1 MKAIGPVLV
10 VLVGALSAI
19 LLTCVY
25 FACGIATGASAG
37 VTVPTAS
44 AASLRAVAV
53 ASASGTGAEV
63 QAKTF
68 VFPSEAYA
76 PPATFGTRDLT
87 AGSESIEGEV
97 PIEEYFLPLKEKDTL
112 ATLDTINSA
121 ASSPIVSITS
131 IAISSDNTIIWY
143 DHHEDG
149 FENDVLNPSPT
160 SSTEIWG
167 DGDCSNGSVPG
178 TACLVDTDDF
188 LSAGTAIV
196 LENNVPIPY
205 TNQQW
210 SAAGFSFLF
219 DGGDKI
225 SASFPVAITRGGY
238 PHDSNGAP
246 LPLYAGA
253 VEVLDASSDSYGNQF
268 VAPVGG
274 SDTHLSNSAFQQ
286 SDLHVMASI
295 DGTIVTYLEKSGG
308 AQVQYSLNAGESHR
322 IEGVEEGDRIYTN
335 GSPVQVHLLTGNVGS
350 TYELR
355 WYSLFPLSQ
364 WSNKAYTP
372 VGSSDNSGRSESSV
386 FLYNPSDFDITVHW
400 NKGQGSTTGVGS
412 ILVPAGVTRRQELSH
427 NYEESLTGYEF
438 YTNDSAHIFTG
449 LVVVDTVDAFASWQA
464 YDWGHTLIPE
474 NQLASQVVI
483 GDGRKCADP
492 TIDCTSDDVGRNF
505 VFVSPV
511 TNAKF
516 WVSYNGE
523 SNYTTYDNIERL
535 NTLRLGDPSGDHD
548 MSGAYIFATEAN
560 AEAPDSTPVDFVAVW
575 GQMAYDQSELANQV
589 QASQLDMV
597 CGILAYYDMR
607 ALRFLFSLILINSF
621 LRYFLSNI
629 FQGNMA
635 KGNVFSSGPQN
646 VLAR

>member
-10 VLVGALSAI
+10 IVVVVLSAI
-19 LLTCVY
+19 LLTY
-25 FACGIATGASAG
+25 FVCDIATDTSAG
-37 VTVPTAS
+37 VTVPTGS
-44 AASLRAVAV
+44 VTSLRAV
-53 ASASGTGAEV
+53 ASASGSEV
-63 QAKTF
+63 QHF
-68 VFPSEAYA
+68 VPSDA
-76 PPATFGTRDLT
+76 PPAIFGARELT
-87 AGSESIEGEV
+87 VGAGSVEGEV
-97 PIEEYFLPLKEKDTL
+97 PIEEYYLPLKEKDTL

-131 IAISSDNTIIWY
+131 IAISSDKTIIWY

-149 FENDVLNPSPT
+149 FENDVLNPSPA

-178 TACLVDTDDF
+178 TTCVVDTDDI

-205 TNQQW
+205 TSQQW
-210 SAAGFSFLF
+210 SAANFTFLF

-238 PHDSNGAP
+238 PHDSNGAA

-253 VEVLDASSDSYGNQF
+253 VEVLDVSSDSYGNQF

-274 SDTHLSNSAFQQ
+274 SGTHLSNSAFQL

-295 DGTIVTYLEKSGG
+295 DDTIVTHLKSGG
-308 AQVQYSLNAGESHR
+308 AQKQYSLNAGQSQR
-322 IEGVEEGDRIYTN
+322 IAGVEEGDRIFTN
-335 GSPVQVHLLTGNVGS
+335 DSPVQVHLLTGNIGS

-364 WSNKAYTP
+364 WSNRAYTP
-372 VGSSDNSGRSESSV
+372 VGSSDNLGRSESSV
-386 FLYNPSDFDITVHW
+386 FLYNPSKFNITVHW
-400 NKGQGSTTGVGS
+400 NKGQGSTTGAGS
-412 ILVPAGVTRRQELSH
+412 ILVPPGVTRRQKLSY
-427 NYEESLTGYEF
+427 NYEKTLTGYEF
-438 YTNDSAHIFTG
+438 YTDNSTHIFTG
-449 LVVVDTVDAFASWQA
+449 LVVVDTVDELASWQA
-464 YDWGHTLIPE
+464 YDWGHTLIPK
-474 NQLASQVVI
+474 NQLSSQVVI
-483 GDGRKCADP
+483 GDGRKCTDP
-492 TIDCTSDDVGRNF
+492 TIDCTSDYVGRNF

-511 TNAKF
+511 EKAKF

-523 SNYTTYDNIERL
+523 SNYTTYDNVERL

-560 AEAPDSTPVDFVAVW
+560 SEAPDGTPVDFVAVW
-575 GQMAYDQSELANQV
+575 GQLAYDESELGNQD

-597 CGILAYYDMR
+597 CDTIVCMHGPTRTSGIL
-607 ALRFLFSLILINSF
+607 LFPF
-621 LRYFLSNI
+621 
-629 FQGNMA
+629 
-635 KGNVFSSGPQN
+635 
-646 VLAR
+646 

>member
-10 VLVGALSAI
+10 IVVGALAAI
-19 LLTCVY
+19 LLTY
-25 FACGIATGASAG
+25 FVCDIATDTSAGPALVTAG
-37 VTVPTAS
+37 VT
-44 AASLRAVAV
+44 SLRAAA
-53 ASASGTGAEV
+53 ASASGTSSVG
-63 QAKTF
+63 T
-68 VFPSEAYA
+68 
-76 PPATFGTRDLT
+76 TFGVRDLT
-87 AGSESIEGEV
+87 VGAESVQGEV
-97 PIEEYFLPLKEKDTL
+97 PIEEYYLPLKEEDTL

-178 TACLVDTDDF
+178 TTCVADTDDF

-196 LENNVPIPY
+196 LENDVPIPY
-205 TNQQW
+205 TSQQW
-210 SAAGFSFLF
+210 SSADFSFLF

-225 SASFPVAITRGGY
+225 SASFPIAITRGGY
-238 PHDSNGAP
+238 PHDSNGAA
-246 LPLYAGA
+246 LPPYAGA
-253 VEVLDASSDSYGNQF
+253 VEVLDVSSDSYGNQF

-274 SDTHLSNSAFQQ
+274 SSTHLSNSAFQQ

-295 DGTIVTYLEKSGG
+295 DDTIVSHLKKSSGT
-308 AQVQYSLNAGESHR
+308 QVQYSLNAGQSQR
-322 IEGVEEGDRIYTN
+322 IAGVQEGDRFFTN
-335 GSPVQVHLLTGNVGS
+335 DSPVQVHLLTGNIGS

-355 WYSLFPLSQ
+355 WYSLFPVSQ

-386 FLYNPSDFDITVHW
+386 FLYNPSEFNITVHW
-400 NKGQGSTTGVGS
+400 NKGQGSTTGAGS
-412 ILVPAGVTRRQELSH
+412 ILVPAGVTRRQKLSH
-427 NYEESLTGYEF
+427 NYEDALTGYEF
-438 YTNDSAHIFTG
+438 YTDNSTHIFTG
-449 LVVVDTVDAFASWQA
+449 LVVVDTVDALASWQA

-474 NQLASQVVI
+474 KQLSSQVVI
-483 GDGRKCADP
+483 GDGRKCADQ

-511 TNAKF
+511 EKAKF

-523 SNYTTYDNIERL
+523 SNYTTFDNVQRL
-535 NTLRLGDPSGDHD
+535 NTLTLGDPSGDHD
-548 MSGAYIFATEAN
+548 MSGAYIFCTEAN
-560 AEAPDSTPVDFVAVW
+560 SEVPDGRPVDFVAVW
-575 GQMAYDQSELANQV
+575 GQLAYDGKDLGNQK

-597 CGILAYYDMR
+597 CDTLACITPPEPL
-607 ALRFLFSLILINSF
+607 AFSLPLLTYVCEFINAMFRIS
-621 LRYFLSNI
+621 LKL
-629 FQGNMA
+629 
-635 KGNVFSSGPQN
+635 
-646 VLAR
+646 L

>member
-10 VLVGALSAI
+10 IVVVVLSAI
-19 LLTCVY
+19 LLTY
-25 FACGIATGASAG
+25 FVCDIATDTSAG
-37 VTVPTAS
+37 VTVPTGS
-44 AASLRAVAV
+44 VTSLRAV
-53 ASASGTGAEV
+53 ASASGSEV
-63 QAKTF
+63 QHF
-68 VFPSEAYA
+68 VPSDA
-76 PPATFGTRDLT
+76 PPAIFGARELT
-87 AGSESIEGEV
+87 VGAGSVEGEV
-97 PIEEYFLPLKEKDTL
+97 PIEEYYLPLKEKDTL

-131 IAISSDNTIIWY
+131 IAISSDKTIIWY

-149 FENDVLNPSPT
+149 FENDVLNPSPA

-178 TACLVDTDDF
+178 TTCVVDTDDI

-205 TNQQW
+205 TSQQW
-210 SAAGFSFLF
+210 SAANFTFLF

-238 PHDSNGAP
+238 PHDSNGAA

-253 VEVLDASSDSYGNQF
+253 VEVLDVSSDSYGNQF

-274 SDTHLSNSAFQQ
+274 SGTHLSNSAFQL

-295 DGTIVTYLEKSGG
+295 DDTIVTHLKSGG
-308 AQVQYSLNAGESHR
+308 AQEQYSLNAGQSQR
-322 IEGVEEGDRIYTN
+322 IEGVQEGDRIITN
-335 GSPVQVHLLTGNVGS
+335 DSPVQVHLLTGNIGS

-364 WSNKAYTP
+364 WSNRAYTP
-372 VGSSDNSGRSESSV
+372 VGSSDNLGRSESSV
-386 FLYNPSDFDITVHW
+386 FLYNPSKFNITVHW
-400 NKGQGSTTGVGS
+400 NKGQGSTTGAGS
-412 ILVPAGVTRRQELSH
+412 ILVPPGVTRRQKLSY
-427 NYEESLTGYEF
+427 NYEKTLTGYEF
-438 YTNDSAHIFTG
+438 YTDNSTHIFTG
-449 LVVVDTVDAFASWQA
+449 LVVVDTVDELASWQA
-464 YDWGHTLIPE
+464 YDWGHTLIPK
-474 NQLASQVVI
+474 NQLSSQVVI
-483 GDGRKCADP
+483 GDGRKCTDP
-492 TIDCTSDDVGRNF
+492 TIDCTSDYVGRNF

-511 TNAKF
+511 EKAKF

-523 SNYTTYDNIERL
+523 SNYTTYDNVERL

-560 AEAPDSTPVDFVAVW
+560 SEAPDGTPVDFVAVW
-575 GQMAYDQSELANQV
+575 GQLAYDESELGNQD

-597 CGILAYYDMR
+597 CDTIVCMHGPTRTSGIL
-607 ALRFLFSLILINSF
+607 LFPF
-621 LRYFLSNI
+621 
-629 FQGNMA
+629 
-635 KGNVFSSGPQN
+635 
-646 VLAR
+646 

>member
-10 VLVGALSAI
+10 IVVVVLSAI
-19 LLTCVY
+19 LLTY
-25 FACGIATGASAG
+25 FVCDIATDTSAG
-37 VTVPTAS
+37 VTVPTGS
-44 AASLRAVAV
+44 VTSLRAV
-53 ASASGTGAEV
+53 ASASGSEV
-63 QAKTF
+63 QHF
-68 VFPSEAYA
+68 VPSDA
-76 PPATFGTRDLT
+76 PPAIFGARELT
-87 AGSESIEGEV
+87 VGAGSVEGEV
-97 PIEEYFLPLKEKDTL
+97 PIEEYYLPLKEKDTL

-131 IAISSDNTIIWY
+131 IAISSDKTIIWY

-149 FENDVLNPSPT
+149 FENDVLNPSPA

-178 TACLVDTDDF
+178 TTCVVDTDDI

-205 TNQQW
+205 TSQQW
-210 SAAGFSFLF
+210 SAANFTFLF

-238 PHDSNGAP
+238 PHDSNGAA

-253 VEVLDASSDSYGNQF
+253 VEVLDVSSDSYGNQF

-274 SDTHLSNSAFQQ
+274 SGTHLSNSAFQL

-295 DGTIVTYLEKSGG
+295 DDTIVTHLKSGG
-308 AQVQYSLNAGESHR
+308 AQKQYSLNAGQSQR
-322 IEGVEEGDRIYTN
+322 IAGVEEGDRIFTN
-335 GSPVQVHLLTGNVGS
+335 DSPVQVHLLTGNIGS

-364 WSNKAYTP
+364 WSNRAYTP
-372 VGSSDNSGRSESSV
+372 VGSSDNLGRSESSV
-386 FLYNPSDFDITVHW
+386 FLYNPSKFNITVHW
-400 NKGQGSTTGVGS
+400 NKGQGSTTGAGS
-412 ILVPAGVTRRQELSH
+412 ILVPPGVTRRQKLSY
-427 NYEESLTGYEF
+427 NYEKTLTGYEF
-438 YTNDSAHIFTG
+438 YTDNSTHIFTG
-449 LVVVDTVDAFASWQA
+449 LVVADTVDELASWQA
-464 YDWGHTLIPE
+464 YDWGHTLIPK
-474 NQLASQVVI
+474 NQLSSQVVI
-483 GDGRKCADP
+483 GDGRKCTDP
-492 TIDCTSDDVGRNF
+492 TIDCTSDYVGRNF

-511 TNAKF
+511 EKAKF

-523 SNYTTYDNIERL
+523 SNYTTYDNVERL

-560 AEAPDSTPVDFVAVW
+560 SEAPDGTPVDFVAVW
-575 GQMAYDQSELANQV
+575 GQLAYDESELGNQD

-597 CGILAYYDMR
+597 CDTIVCMHGPTRTSGIL
-607 ALRFLFSLILINSF
+607 LFPF
-621 LRYFLSNI
+621 
-629 FQGNMA
+629 
-635 KGNVFSSGPQN
+635 
-646 VLAR
+646 

>member
-10 VLVGALSAI
+10 IVVVVLSAI
-19 LLTCVY
+19 LLTY
-25 FACGIATGASAG
+25 FVCDIATDTSAG
-37 VTVPTAS
+37 VTVPTGS
-44 AASLRAVAV
+44 VTSLRAV
-53 ASASGTGAEV
+53 ASASGSEV
-63 QAKTF
+63 QHF
-68 VFPSEAYA
+68 VPSDA
-76 PPATFGTRDLT
+76 PPAIFGARELT
-87 AGSESIEGEV
+87 VGAGSVEGEV
-97 PIEEYFLPLKEKDTL
+97 PIEEYYLPLKEKDTL

-131 IAISSDNTIIWY
+131 IAISSDKTIIWY

-149 FENDVLNPSPT
+149 FENDVLNPSPA

-178 TACLVDTDDF
+178 TTCVVDTDDI

-205 TNQQW
+205 TSQQW
-210 SAAGFSFLF
+210 SAANFTFLF

-238 PHDSNGAP
+238 PHDSNGAA

-253 VEVLDASSDSYGNQF
+253 VEVLDVSSDSYGNQF

-274 SDTHLSNSAFQQ
+274 SGTHLSNSAFQL

-295 DGTIVTYLEKSGG
+295 DDTIVTHLKSGG
-308 AQVQYSLNAGESHR
+308 AQKQYSLNAGQSQR
-322 IEGVEEGDRIYTN
+322 IAGVEEGDRIFTN
-335 GSPVQVHLLTGNVGS
+335 DSPVQVHLLTGNIGS

-364 WSNKAYTP
+364 WSNRAYTP
-372 VGSSDNSGRSESSV
+372 VGSSDNLGRSESSV
-386 FLYNPSDFDITVHW
+386 FLYNPSKFNITVHW
-400 NKGQGSTTGVGS
+400 NKGQGSTTGAGS
-412 ILVPAGVTRRQELSH
+412 ILVPPGVTRRQKLSY
-427 NYEESLTGYEF
+427 NYEKTLTGYEF
-438 YTNDSAHIFTG
+438 YTDNSTHIFTG
-449 LVVVDTVDAFASWQA
+449 LVVVDTVDELASWQA
-464 YDWGHTLIPE
+464 YDWGHTLIPK
-474 NQLASQVVI
+474 NQLSSQVVI
-483 GDGRKCADP
+483 GDGRKCTDP

-511 TNAKF
+511 EKAKF

-523 SNYTTYDNIERL
+523 SNYTTYDNVERL

-560 AEAPDSTPVDFVAVW
+560 SEAPDGTPVDFVAVW
-575 GQMAYDQSELANQV
+575 GQLAYDESELGNQD

-597 CGILAYYDMR
+597 CDTIVCMHGPTRTSGIL
-607 ALRFLFSLILINSF
+607 LFPF
-621 LRYFLSNI
+621 
-629 FQGNMA
+629 
-635 KGNVFSSGPQN
+635 
-646 VLAR
+646 